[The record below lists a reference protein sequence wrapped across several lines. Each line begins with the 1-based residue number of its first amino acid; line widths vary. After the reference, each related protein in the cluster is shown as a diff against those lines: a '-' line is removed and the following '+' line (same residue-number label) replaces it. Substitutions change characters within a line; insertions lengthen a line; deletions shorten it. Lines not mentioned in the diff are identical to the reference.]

1 LKENIPILVLDF
13 LLQSTAECSA
23 AKAPLEAKECLADC
37 AICVREGSDTP
48 LFFVH
53 DGAGELAYL
62 PLLASHIHSEIPIYG
77 LPAQS
82 ADETAKRTMEVMA
95 MRMVRMV
102 RTVQPVGPYRLAGWS
117 FGGVLAYEIAT
128 QLIGADEKV
137 EFIGLLDSTY
147 LAGIKD
153 PAGPIPKFNEKDLLV
168 SMMQH
173 HPALNQDEN
182 VQRAVSEL
190 QSSSATMDFTA
201 IVRRLQELSL
211 TPENWKHLP
220 LAQIQQS
227 LTRVH
232 SCMVA
237 NSGYSAQRI
246 AVPIT
251 LFVSDDHP
259 SVPLRG
265 WNAALPSARICVK
278 RIPGTH
284 LSMLSVPNVEILGQA
299 LTQAIRAVPTSS
311 KNTAEKDYG
320 PLAVLQTGQRTMSPL
335 FCVPGAG
342 ASVGS
347 FVELTTH
354 LKSWPMYGFEPR
366 GLDGTMLPHSTVPA
380 AAQSYLRAL
389 RGVYPNG
396 PVQLFG
402 HSFGGWVVFEM
413 ANRLIEAG
421 RDVSLL
427 TILDSWVPEDD
438 AITREYNHIEA
449 IMDWIDIFEML
460 LERSF
465 GISDKDLESRNEK
478 ARMELLHSR
487 LVNTGLMPRRSKPEE
502 LYGSVHTFAMSLRTH
517 YKPDKQYMGP
527 VQLVLV
533 DDSRLDHA
541 ANRQRHELAVQ
552 GWKRWAPNLIY
563 LKAPGNHMT
572 TLKSPHVLELAG
584 FISNPGRANAVQG
597 T

>member
-1 LKENIPILVLDF
+1 LKENIPILVLDL
-13 LLQSTAECSA
+13 LLQSTAESPS
-23 AKAPLEAKECLADC
+23 AKATLEAKQSPADR
-37 AICVREGSDTP
+37 AICVREGSETP

-53 DGAGELAYL
+53 DGAGELTYV
-62 PLLASHIHSEIPIYG
+62 PLLASHINSEIPIYG

-82 ADETAKRTMEVMA
+82 AQETAKRTMEVMA
-95 MRMVRMV
+95 MRMVRMI
-102 RTVQPVGPYRLAGWS
+102 RAVQPGGPYRLAGWS

-153 PAGPIPKFNEKDLLV
+153 PVGPIPKFNEKDLLV
-168 SMMQH
+168 SIIEH
-173 HPALNQDEN
+173 YPILNQDGK
-182 VQRAVSEL
+182 VQSAVSEL
-190 QSSSATMDFTA
+190 QSSSAAMDFTT
-201 IVRRLQELSL
+201 IVRRLQEMSL
-211 TPENWKHLP
+211 APESWKHLP
-220 LAQIQQS
+220 VAQIQQS

-246 AVPIT
+246 PVPVD
-251 LFVSDDHP
+251 LFVSDDNP
-259 SVPLRG
+259 STPLRG

-278 RIPGTH
+278 QIPGTH
-284 LSMLSVPNVEILGQA
+284 LSMLASPNVEMLGQS
-299 LTQAIRAVPTSS
+299 LTQAMRAVPTPS
-311 KNTAEKDYG
+311 KNAGEKDYA
-320 PLAVLQTGQRTMSPL
+320 PLAVLQTGQRTMLPL

-342 ASVGS
+342 ASIGS

-366 GLDGTMLPHSTVPA
+366 GLDGTMLPHSAVPA

-413 ANRLIEAG
+413 ANRLVEAG

-438 AITREYNHIEA
+438 AITREYSHIEA

-460 LERSF
+460 LERSL
-465 GISDKDLESRNEK
+465 GVTDKDLESRNEK

-487 LVNTGLMPRRSKPEE
+487 LVNAGLMPRRSKPEE

-541 ANRQRHELAVQ
+541 ANRQRHEIAVQ

-572 TLKSPHVLELAG
+572 ALKSPHVLDLAR